1 MIGCTKLI
9 CGKATV
15 SDTLKCREG
24 EIRPHL
30 LQFSTNLRPVVVWNL
45 NSRCNLSCRH
55 CYIEAKD
62 TKEEGELTTEEAKQF
77 IEDLGKLKIPVL
89 LFSGGE
95 PLLRG
100 DVYELATWADK
111 EGIRPILST
120 NGTLISRKV
129 AKRLK
134 TSGFK
139 YIGVSLDGLE
149 QVHDDFRDRVGAFQ
163 QALTGLQN
171 AMQADL
177 KVGVR
182 FTINEKNKEDLP
194 QVLDL
199 VKEKKIPRFCMYHLV
214 YAGRGKE
221 LISLDTSKVDKAKTI
236 EFIIER
242 TLKLCKDH
250 TELEILT
257 VDNPVDGVMIYRYIQ
272 KEHPEKADEVYEL
285 LRRAGGCSAG
295 EKIAN
300 VDSQGEVHPCQFWQ
314 NLSLGNV
321 KEKSFAEIWL
331 DGSNHHLKKLRAK
344 TNYLKGRCG
353 KCEWVKIC
361 GGCRV
366 RAEATYGD
374 PWQEDPACYL
384 SEEEIGIRR

>member
-15 SDTLKCREG
+15 SEAIKYKEG
-24 EIRPHL
+24 EIPSHL
-30 LQFSTNLRPVVVWNL
+30 LQFSTNSRPIVVWNM
-45 NSRCNLSCRH
+45 NNRCNLNCKH
-55 CYIEAKD
+55 CYVEAEDEK
-62 TKEEGELTTEEAKQF
+62 KEGELNTQEAKRF
-77 IEDLGKLKIPVL
+77 IQDLGKLKIPVL

-95 PLLRG
+95 PLLRE

-111 EGIRPILST
+111 NGVRPILST
-120 NGTLISRKV
+120 NGTLISQEV
-129 AKRLK
+129 AKKLK

-139 YIGVSLDGLE
+139 YVGISLDGLE
-149 QVHDDFRDRVGAFQ
+149 KVHDDFRNREGAFQ
-163 QALTGLQN
+163 QALDGLQN
-171 AMQADL
+171 VMEAGL
-177 KVGVR
+177 RSGVR
-182 FTINEKNKEDLP
+182 FTINEKNKDELP

-199 VKEKKIPRFCMYHLV
+199 VKERKIPRFCMYHLV
-214 YAGRGKE
+214 YSGRGKD
-221 LISLDTSKVDKAKTI
+221 LVSLDTSKVDKEKTI

-242 TLKLCKDH
+242 TMKLCKEG

-257 VDNPVDGVMIYRYIQ
+257 VDNPVDGIMIYRYIQ
-272 KEHPEKADEVYEL
+272 KKYPEKADEVYEL

-321 KEKSFAEIWL
+321 KEKSFGEIWL
-331 DGSNHHLKKLRAK
+331 DTDNHHLRKLRAK
-344 TNYLKGRCG
+344 ADYLKGRCG
-353 KCEWVKIC
+353 ECEWIKIC

-374 PWQEDPACYL
+374 PWAEDPACYL
-384 SEEEIGIRR
+384 DTKGECR

>member
-15 SDTLKCREG
+15 SETIKYEEG
-24 EIRPHL
+24 EIPSHL
-30 LQFSTNLRPVVVWNL
+30 LQFSTNSRPIVVWNL
-45 NSRCNLSCRH
+45 NNRCNLNCKH
-55 CYIEAKD
+55 CYIEAND
-62 TKEEGELTTEEAKQF
+62 EKEEGELSTEEAKRF
-77 IEDLGKLKIPVL
+77 IQDLGKLKIPVL

-95 PLLRG
+95 PLLRE

-120 NGTLISRKV
+120 NGTLISQKV

-139 YIGVSLDGLE
+139 YIGISLDGLE
-149 QVHDDFRDRVGAFQ
+149 EVHDDFRNRVGAFQ
-163 QALTGLQN
+163 QALAGLQN
-171 AMQADL
+171 AMEAGL
-177 KVGVR
+177 RSGVR
-182 FTINEKNKEDLP
+182 FTINEKNKDELP

-199 VKEKKIPRFCMYHLV
+199 VKERKIPRFCMYHLV
-214 YAGRGKE
+214 YSGRGKE
-221 LISLDTSKVDKAKTI
+221 LVSLDTSKVDKKKTI

-242 TLKLCKDH
+242 TLKLCKEG

-257 VDNPVDGVMIYRYIQ
+257 VDNPVDGIMIYRYIQ
-272 KEHPEKADEVYEL
+272 KRYPEKADEVYQL

-300 VDSQGEVHPCQFWQ
+300 VDPQGEVHPCQFWQ

-331 DGSNHHLKKLRAK
+331 DTSNHHLRKLRAK
-344 TNYLKGRCG
+344 ANYLKGRCRE
-353 KCEWVKIC
+353 CEWIKIC

-374 PWQEDPACYL
+374 PWEEDPACYL
-384 SEEEIGIRR
+384 EV

>member
-9 CGKATV
+9 CGRATV
-15 SDTLKCREG
+15 SEAIKYREG
-24 EIRPHL
+24 EIPSHL
-30 LQFSTNLRPVVVWNL
+30 LQFSTNSRPIVVWNM
-45 NSRCNLSCRH
+45 NNRCNLNCKH
-55 CYIEAKD
+55 CYVEAEDEK
-62 TKEEGELTTEEAKQF
+62 KEGELNTQEAKRF
-77 IEDLGKLKIPVL
+77 IQDLGKLKIPVL

-95 PLLRG
+95 PLLRE

-120 NGTLISRKV
+120 NGTLISQKV

-139 YIGVSLDGLE
+139 YIGISLDGLE
-149 QVHDDFRDRVGAFQ
+149 EVHDDFRNRVGAFQ
-163 QALTGLQN
+163 QALAGLQN
-171 AMQADL
+171 AMEAGL
-177 KVGVR
+177 RSGVR
-182 FTINEKNKEDLP
+182 FTINEKNKDELP

-199 VKEKKIPRFCMYHLV
+199 VKERKIPRFCMYHLV
-214 YAGRGKE
+214 YSGRGKE
-221 LISLDTSKVDKAKTI
+221 LVSLDTSKVDKEKTI

-242 TLKLCKDH
+242 TLKLCKEG

-257 VDNPVDGVMIYRYIQ
+257 VDNPVDGIMIYRYIQ
-272 KEHPEKADEVYEL
+272 KRYPEKADEVYQL

-331 DGSNHHLKKLRAK
+331 DTSNHHLRKLRAK
-344 TNYLKGRCG
+344 ANYLKGRCRE
-353 KCEWVKIC
+353 CEWIKIC

-366 RAEATYGD
+366 RAEAAYGD
-374 PWQEDPACYL
+374 PWEEDPACYL
-384 SEEEIGIRR
+384 GV

>member
-15 SDTLKCREG
+15 SETIKYEEG
-24 EIRPHL
+24 EIPSHL
-30 LQFSTNLRPVVVWNL
+30 LQFSTNSRPIVVWNL
-45 NSRCNLSCRH
+45 NNRCNLNCKH

-62 TKEEGELTTEEAKQF
+62 EKEEGELSTQEAKRF
-77 IEDLGKLKIPVL
+77 IQDLGKLKIPVL

-95 PLLRG
+95 PLLRE

-120 NGTLISRKV
+120 NGTLISQKV

-139 YIGVSLDGLE
+139 YIGISLDGLE
-149 QVHDDFRDRVGAFQ
+149 EVHEDFRNRVGAFQ
-163 QALTGLQN
+163 QALAGLQN
-171 AMQADL
+171 AMEAGL
-177 KVGVR
+177 RTGVR
-182 FTINEKNKEDLP
+182 FTINEKNKDELP

-199 VKEKKIPRFCMYHLV
+199 VKERKIPRFCMYHLV
-214 YAGRGKE
+214 YSGRGKE
-221 LISLDTSKVDKAKTI
+221 LVSLDTSKVDKKKTI

-242 TLKLCKDH
+242 TLKLCKEG

-257 VDNPVDGVMIYRYIQ
+257 VDNPVDGIMIYRYIQ
-272 KEHPEKADEVYEL
+272 KKHPEKADEVYQL

-300 VDSQGEVHPCQFWQ
+300 VDPQGEVHPCQFWQ

-331 DGSNHHLKKLRAK
+331 DTSNHHLRKLRAK
-344 TNYLKGRCG
+344 ANYLKGRCRE
-353 KCEWVKIC
+353 CEWIKIC

-374 PWQEDPACYL
+374 PWEEDPACYL
-384 SEEEIGIRR
+384 EV

>member
-15 SDTLKCREG
+15 SETIKYEDG
-24 EIRPHL
+24 EIPSNL
-30 LQFSTNLRPVVVWNL
+30 LQFSTNSRPIVVWNL
-45 NSRCNLSCRH
+45 NNRCNLNCKH
-55 CYIEAKD
+55 CYIEAND
-62 TKEEGELTTEEAKQF
+62 EKEEGELSTEEAKRF
-77 IEDLGKLKIPVL
+77 IQDLGKLKIPVL

-95 PLLRG
+95 PLLRE

-120 NGTLISRKV
+120 NGTLISQKV

-139 YIGVSLDGLE
+139 YIGISLDGLE
-149 QVHDDFRDRVGAFQ
+149 EVHDDFRNRVGAFQ
-163 QALTGLQN
+163 QALAGLQN
-171 AMQADL
+171 AMEAGL
-177 KVGVR
+177 KSGVR
-182 FTINEKNKEDLP
+182 FTISEKNKDELP

-199 VKEKKIPRFCMYHLV
+199 VKERKIPRFCMYHLV
-214 YAGRGKE
+214 YSGRGKE
-221 LISLDTSKVDKAKTI
+221 LVSLDTSKVDKKKTI

-242 TLKLCKDH
+242 TLKLCKEG

-257 VDNPVDGVMIYRYIQ
+257 VDNPVDGIMIYRYIQ
-272 KEHPEKADEVYEL
+272 KRYPEKADEVYQL

-300 VDSQGEVHPCQFWQ
+300 VDPQGEVHPCQFWQ

-331 DGSNHHLKKLRAK
+331 DTSNHHLRKLRAK
-344 TNYLKGRCG
+344 ANYLKGRCRE
-353 KCEWVKIC
+353 CEWVKIC

-374 PWQEDPACYL
+374 PWEEDPACYL
-384 SEEEIGIRR
+384 EV

>member
-15 SDTLKCREG
+15 SKTLKYREG
-24 EIRPHL
+24 EILPYL
-30 LQFSTNLRPVVVWNL
+30 VQFSTNLRPVVVWNL
-45 NSRCNLSCRH
+45 NSRCNLSCKH

-62 TKEEGELTTEEAKQF
+62 EKGAEELTTREAGQL
-77 IEDLGKLKIPVL
+77 IEDLGKLKVPVL

-95 PLLRG
+95 PLLRE
-100 DVYELATWADK
+100 DIYELATWADR
-111 EGIRPILST
+111 ERIRPILST

-129 AKRLK
+129 AKNLK
-134 TSGFK
+134 IAGFK
-139 YIGVSLDGLE
+139 YIGISLDGLP
-149 QVHDDFRDRVGAFQ
+149 QVHDDFRNRVGCFQ
-163 QALTGLQN
+163 QALEGLQN
-171 AMQADL
+171 AMEAGL
-177 KVGVR
+177 RVGVR
-182 FTINEKNKEDLP
+182 FTINEKNKDDLP
-194 QVLDL
+194 QILDL
-199 VKEKKIPRFCMYHLV
+199 VRQRKIPRFCMYHLV
-214 YAGRGKE
+214 YAGRGRQ

-242 TLKLCKDH
+242 TLKFCKDR

-257 VDNPVDGVMIYRYIQ
+257 VDNPVDGVMIYRYLQ
-272 KEHPEKADEVYEL
+272 KENPERADEVYEL

-331 DGSNHHLKKLRAK
+331 DHDNLHLKKLRAK
-344 TNYLKGRCG
+344 ANYLKGRCG
-353 KCEWVKIC
+353 ECEWVKIC

-374 PWQEDPACYL
+374 PWEEDPACYL
-384 SEEEIGIRR
+384 SEEIRG

>member
-9 CGKATV
+9 CGTATV
-15 SDTLKCREG
+15 SEAIKYKEG
-24 EIRPHL
+24 EIPSHL
-30 LQFSTNLRPVVVWNL
+30 LQFSTNSRPIVVWNM
-45 NSRCNLSCRH
+45 NNRCNLKCKH

-62 TKEEGELTTEEAKQF
+62 EKDEGELSTQEAKRF
-77 IEDLGKLKIPVL
+77 IQDLGKLKIPVL

-95 PLLRG
+95 PLLRE
-100 DVYELATWADK
+100 DVYELATWAVK
-111 EGIRPILST
+111 KGVRPILST
-120 NGTLISRKV
+120 NGTLISQEV
-129 AKRLK
+129 AKKLK

-139 YIGVSLDGLE
+139 YIGISLDGLE
-149 QVHDDFRDRVGAFQ
+149 KVHDDFRSREGAFQ
-163 QALTGLQN
+163 QALDGLQN
-171 AMQADL
+171 VMEVGL
-177 KVGVR
+177 RSGVR
-182 FTINEKNKEDLP
+182 FTINEKNKDELP

-199 VKEKKIPRFCMYHLV
+199 VKKRKIPRFCMYHLV
-214 YAGRGKE
+214 YSGRGKE
-221 LISLDTSKVDKAKTI
+221 LISLDTSKVDKEKTI

-242 TLKLCKDH
+242 TLKLCKEG

-257 VDNPVDGVMIYRYIQ
+257 VDNPVDGIMIYRYIQ
-272 KEHPEKADEVYEL
+272 KRYPEKADEVYEL

-300 VDSQGEVHPCQFWQ
+300 VDSRGEVHPCQFWQ

-331 DGSNHHLKKLRAK
+331 DTNNHHLRKLRDKA
-344 TNYLKGRCG
+344 NYLKGRCRE
-353 KCEWVKIC
+353 CEWIKIC

-374 PWQEDPACYL
+374 PWEEDPACYL
-384 SEEEIGIRR
+384 EI